1 MRKLITLAMVLGL
14 LVSGCA
20 TSRVWQS
27 RDTKEP
33 SSNEEVAIA
42 IKNCES
48 TEIVTN
54 AHKTVHTWRVVA
66 WSTICLWPVGIIGI
80 IGEQSAQKDYVG
92 ALVNCMREA
101 NFDYFEYTKG
111 INWDYHSGSDM
122 SKSEW
127 LDYQTPK
134 PKNLEPSKSTSNQ
147 PRRGTDTGWEGQK
160 EYELHKEIRFVS
172 SSSPQAIYYHLP
184 SCSKK
189 EELGYRG
196 AAIYLTRDQAEK
208 KGLKPC
214 PICKP

>member
-1 MRKLITLAMVLGL
+1 MKKLMLLATVIGL

-27 RDTKEP
+27 RDTREP

-42 IKNCES
+42 IEKCES

-66 WSTICLWPVGIIGI
+66 WATVCLWPVGIIGI
-80 IGEQSAQKDYVG
+80 VGEQSAQKDYVG

-101 NFDYFEYTKG
+101 NFEYFEYTKG

-127 LDYQTPK
+127 LDDQK
-134 PKNLEPSKSTSNQ
+134 PKEGISRELFVSGDDSISRYYHRDNCVEFRRRIGMNREIKLTREQ
-147 PRRGTDTGWEGQK
+147 AERRG
-160 EYELHKEIRFVS
+160 LL
-172 SSSPQAIYYHLP
+172 PCP
-184 SCSKK
+184 SC
-189 EELGYRG
+189 
-196 AAIYLTRDQAEK
+196 
-208 KGLKPC
+208 KP
-214 PICKP
+214 